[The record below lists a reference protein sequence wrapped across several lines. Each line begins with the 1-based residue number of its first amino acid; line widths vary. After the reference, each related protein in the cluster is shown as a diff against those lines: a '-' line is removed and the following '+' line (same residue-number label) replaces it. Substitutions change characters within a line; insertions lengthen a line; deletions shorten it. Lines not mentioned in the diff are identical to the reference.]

1 MISYKSKY
9 LFSSAY
15 PNEVGVEVVN
25 IANRVDSMSEEL
37 AAFAKELLTFIKVE
51 HDLPGDIAIFISSL
65 GTRFSIM
72 TKAASDASNEGATT
86 LMDKD
91 KFLSEYT
98 GADVLTS
105 SSKSSA
111 SIDTAKS
118 PSKKV
123 SFYKFL
129 STIPRSISSWF
140 NGESLTGLDL
150 DIFKDLALGDAQGA
164 LSKIQQY
171 AKEKGLQDSAE
182 FAVAKCLLTMTHEA
196 VFKDYKRRIEE
207 NKKNIAEYMEN
218 INHRLKVI
226 RDLKIENEEMSLYMD
241 NLERKVSNE
250 DIESTKAFLHTLTGV
265 AIGEY
270 EGKPDTVFVK
280 LEQPLD
286 QVDECLA
293 AKYAESSETYGDLNK
308 LIRALW
314 IDKVAKIYT
323 YSGFTLSGLVTSLLP
338 SSQADALSQEF
349 PNAIPHPHLV
359 VYRCMGGYETSFVEL
374 ATGGDLYSV
383 IMTMIACAR
392 NFNLADSA
400 VRGRFFAGVM
410 RYSAKCCEYKGERLT
425 PRELVAKLDSEA
437 MNVEAH

>member
-1 MISYKSKY
+1 MISCNSKY

-25 IANRVDSMSEEL
+25 VSITNRVDSVSEEFT
-37 AAFAKELLTFIKVE
+37 AFAKELLTFIKVE
-51 HDLPGDIAIFISSL
+51 HDLPGEITIFLSLL
-65 GTRFSIM
+65 GTRCSIM
-72 TKAASDASNEGATT
+72 TKAASDAS
-86 LMDKD
+86 MDKD

-105 SSKSSA
+105 SSKAGA
-111 SIDTAKS
+111 SIDLTKS
-118 PSKKV
+118 LFKKV

-129 STIPRSISSWF
+129 STIPRSISNWF
-140 NGESLTGLDL
+140 NGESLTGVDL
-150 DIFKDLALGDAQGA
+150 EIFKDLASGDAQGA

-171 AKEKGLQDSAE
+171 AKENGLQDSAE
-182 FAVAKCLLTMTHEA
+182 FAVAKYLLTMTHEA

-218 INHRLKVI
+218 IDRRLKAI
-226 RDLKIENEEMSLYMD
+226 RDLKKENEEMSLYMD

-293 AKYAESSETYGDLNK
+293 VKCAESSETHGGLNK

-323 YSGFTLSGLVTSLLP
+323 YSGFTLSGLVASLLP
-338 SSQADALSQEF
+338 SSQEDALSQEF

-359 VYRCMGGYETSFVEL
+359 AYRCMGGYEASFVEL

-392 NFNLADSA
+392 NFNFADSV
-400 VRGRFFAGVM
+400 VRSGFFAGAM
-410 RYSAKCCEYKGERLT
+410 NYSTKCCEYKGERLT